1 MKNSR
6 INTRSL
12 TSLLLLWMFLVLLVS
27 GVVLYIAPPGRIA
40 HWSHWRIL
48 GLTKEGWQALHTVSA
63 LAFVIGG
70 LFHLLRFNW
79 GAVTSYLSRSRRGHA
94 AFFWSSLGSTLIALA
109 VIAGTLAGI
118 PPFSSV
124 THLGDRAK
132 QSWAEPGLEPP
143 VPHLEEQTLGAIAGR
158 LKVAPEDAVKT
169 LASAGIEDPKLDVS
183 LREIAKKNGTA
194 PSALYHLL
202 SVATGADEQA
212 TGGHDLGG
220 GGWGRLTVE
229 QAARR
234 IGVDTETALHNL
246 KAHGLDT
253 TSGTSLRELAQS
265 SGLTPSQIAE
275 KMVLGPDSGPQD

>member
-27 GVVLYIAPPGRIA
+27 GVILYIAPPGRIA

-109 VIAGTLAGI
+109 VIVGTLAGI

-124 THLGDRAK
+124 TNLGERAK

-158 LKVAPEDAVKT
+158 LEIAPEDAVKI
-169 LASAGIEDPKLDVS
+169 LVSAGIESPKLDAS
-183 LREIAKKNGTA
+183 LREIANENGTA
-194 PSALYHLL
+194 PSELYRLL
-202 SVATGADEQA
+202 SVATGAEEQ
-212 TGGHDLGG
+212 TSGGYHLSG

-234 IGVDTETALHNL
+234 IGVETETALENL
-246 KAHGLDT
+246 KAQGVEAT
-253 TSGTSLRELAQS
+253 PGASLRELAQA

-275 KMVLGPDSGPQD
+275 KMTQSPDTVSQD